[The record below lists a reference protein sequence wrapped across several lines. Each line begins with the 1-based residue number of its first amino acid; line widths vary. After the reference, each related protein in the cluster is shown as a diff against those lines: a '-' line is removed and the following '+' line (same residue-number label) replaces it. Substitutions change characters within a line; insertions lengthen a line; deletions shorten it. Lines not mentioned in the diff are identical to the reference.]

1 MRPELN
7 CILRQ
12 KTQHKLAENP
22 NYFHATVAS
31 IKKKT
36 AAAFYNIDLWNDE
49 NTAIIYSFL
58 SGGDAFIN
66 EWFCN
71 NPMAPS

>member
-31 IKKKT
+31 IKKKK
-36 AAAFYNIDLWNDE
+36 NSRSL
-49 NTAIIYSFL
+49 L
-58 SGGDAFIN
+58 
-66 EWFCN
+66 
-71 NPMAPS
+71 